1 MEAECLQGSRHG
13 RDAHDVLWIGKQDAE
28 GTFIWRDQQ
37 IQDAY
42 VHYLD
47 KRMLT
52 LHIRVTVDLPINVM
66 VAWVAEYM
74 AQKTRDG
81 GCTRSLG
88 CCA

>member
-1 MEAECLQGSRHG
+1 MNNQNLSPRAN
-13 RDAHDVLWIGKQDAE
+13 AE

-37 IQDAY
+37 IQDVY
-42 VHYLD
+42 VRYQD
-47 KRMLT
+47 EGILT